1 MPKELVF
8 LLLIYMIHGELQHSL
23 RDTSSGY
30 LRKERT
36 QARLRPASRDQVIE
50 TGYTAKPR
58 LP

>member
-1 MPKELVF
+1 MLVCV
-8 LLLIYMIHGELQHSL
+8 IHGELQHSL